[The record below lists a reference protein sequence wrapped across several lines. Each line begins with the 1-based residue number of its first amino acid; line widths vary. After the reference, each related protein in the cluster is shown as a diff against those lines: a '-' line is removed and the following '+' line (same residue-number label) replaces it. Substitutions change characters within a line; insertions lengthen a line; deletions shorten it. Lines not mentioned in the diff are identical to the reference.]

1 MAPTYHF
8 DAAADYSLVQLAD
21 LVTAA
26 FHGYALPVNESAVRL
41 ARLIRMQGLDLANS
55 VVIRCNSQPVGISF
69 LGLRNTRAWISA
81 FGIIPAYRGRGLGRA
96 LMEKLVEQARGA
108 GVQDVRLEVLVGNLA
123 ARRVYT
129 QCGFQKERELVTL
142 ERSPWTV
149 LPPRSATALVE
160 QVDVQT
166 AVRLAV
172 ELEQTPACWQR
183 EAPSLITGSAN
194 GEVVKEGS
202 RVIGCALHSTRDSAV
217 ALHHICARPDQIAA
231 VIGAVLTHLVGTATT
246 AGRHVTLLN
255 EPEPMGLVTA
265 LRGHG
270 FRETIRQVE
279 LRLEL

>member
-1 MAPTYHF
+1 VTPTYHF

-81 FGIIPAYRGRGLGRA
+81 FGIIPAHRGRGLGRA
-96 LMEKLVEQARGA
+96 LMDRLVEQARGA
-108 GVQDVRLEVLVGNLA
+108 GAQDVRLEVLVGNLA

-129 QCGFQKERELVTL
+129 QSGFLKVRELVTL
-142 ERSPWTV
+142 ERSPWTT
-149 LPPRSATALVE
+149 LPPRSGAVTVE
-160 QVDVQT
+160 QVEVQT
-166 AVRLAV
+166 AVRFAV

-183 EAPSLITGSAN
+183 EAPSLTTGSAN
-194 GEVVKEGS
+194 GEIVKLGS

-217 ALHHICARPDQIAA
+217 ALHHICAGPDHVAP
-231 VIGAVLTHLVGTATT
+231 VIGAVLAHLVGTATT

-255 EPEPMGLVTA
+255 EPETLGLA
-265 LRGHG
+265 EPLRAHG